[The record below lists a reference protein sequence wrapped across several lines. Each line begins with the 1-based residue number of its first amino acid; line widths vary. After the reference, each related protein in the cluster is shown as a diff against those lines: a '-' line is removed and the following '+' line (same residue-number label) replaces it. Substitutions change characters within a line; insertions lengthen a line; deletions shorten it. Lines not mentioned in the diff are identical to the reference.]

1 MKLLTFI
8 ATAVLALSG
17 ACSWAESADRNK
29 PIIIESNTFLGDELR
44 QVAIYSGA
52 VTIDQGT
59 MHMTGNR
66 LEMKESAK
74 GYRTGTLTGNL
85 ATFRQKKDQKVKN
98 IEEWINAKAQTIIYE
113 ERTGLVTLIGNAEVF
128 RLENGVM
135 KDRAKGSKITYDTV
149 RSRTIIQ
156 GNKQGRASTVIAPRS
171 QAQSSQSNANAP
183 TRLNSATSITLP

>member
-1 MKLLTFI
+1 
-8 ATAVLALSG
+8 
-17 ACSWAESADRNK
+17 
-29 PIIIESNTFLGDELR
+29 
-44 QVAIYSGA
+44 
-52 VTIDQGT
+52 
-59 MHMTGNR
+59 MTGNR

-183 TRLNSATSITLP
+183 TRLNSATSITVP